1 MKKGFLTIKNLL
13 TVLVMSSSLVGC
25 KKESTNPTNNST
37 TNGTN
42 TTDTTKNQNTLATL
56 GSGLIDIDGN
66 KYKTVKIGAQEWMA
80 ENLKV
85 TRYNDGVVI
94 PKVNSYDE
102 WPALKSGAYVN
113 YAEDA
118 EYDLVYGKL
127 YNGYAVITNKV
138 CPSGWH
144 VPNLSDWKKLE
155 DKVGGSDIAANK
167 LKEKGLTH
175 WSSTTANVTNEALF
189 NVVPGGGRYE
199 FTFSY
204 LGDRATF
211 WTSTLDSNLFVDLYH
226 KNFYKTS
233 SFVETD
239 KYNKLAGMSI
249 RCVKND

>member
-1 MKKGFLTIKNLL
+1 MKKRILTMKNLV
-13 TVLVMSSSLVGC
+13 TVLVISSSLVGC
-25 KKESTNPTNNST
+25 KKESTTPTPTNNST

-42 TTDTTKNQNTLATL
+42 TTDTTKNQNTLATQ

-66 KYKTVKIGAQEWMA
+66 KYKTVKIGSQEWMA

-85 TRYNDGVVI
+85 TKYNDGVTI

-102 WPALKSGAYVN
+102 WPLLKSGAYVN
-113 YAEDA
+113 YNEDV
-118 EYDLVYGKL
+118 EYDAVYGKL

-144 VPNLSDWKKLE
+144 VPTLSDWKKLE

-175 WSSTTANVTNEALF
+175 WSSTTANVT
-189 NVVPGGGRYE
+189 YE

-211 WTSTLDSNLFVDLYH
+211 WTSTLDSNLLVDLYH

-239 KYNKLAGMSI
+239 KYDKLAGMSI